1 MKTLFLTIFSQ
12 IYCALLLFSEAK
24 IPLSEKSVITAKLLF
39 IFTPI
44 GYVLKQLDHWFADN
58 HKFVS
63 FMIYVITINMI
74 VGLYYHWKKHS
85 FSWKR
90 FLLKNSEM
98 FGVMILVYFLLEIIN
113 QVAGLSIT
121 GEYFQM
127 LIQLVT
133 LLYPISKA
141 LKNIHILSNFKHPP
155 SFIMKKLYKFEKTG
169 NVNVLFNNNEQ
180 KNDSQNNKQ

>member
-85 FSWKR
+85 FS
-90 FLLKNSEM
+90 
-98 FGVMILVYFLLEIIN
+98 
-113 QVAGLSIT
+113 
-121 GEYFQM
+121 
-127 LIQLVT
+127 
-133 LLYPISKA
+133 
-141 LKNIHILSNFKHPP
+141 
-155 SFIMKKLYKFEKTG
+155 
-169 NVNVLFNNNEQ
+169 
-180 KNDSQNNKQ
+180 